1 MNILILDPQE
11 IPGNFLSGFKRYQ
24 ETKVVYVVDNNQLLK
39 KEDAFVDDWNEQQKR
54 NIASHLRKTAEKGGA
69 VICVKEDGK
78 VLGFSVIEPDQFGTE
93 STYLELS
100 FIHVS
105 ADYRGQKIGE
115 KLFRKTMEKAR
126 EMGAN
131 KLYIGAHPAVETQHF
146 YKKMG
151 CLPAQEIHQ
160 PIYDREPR
168 DVQLEVTL

>member
-1 MNILILDPQE
+1 MNIFILDPQE
-11 IPGNFLSGFKRYQ
+11 ISEDFLSGFKRYQ
-24 ETKVVYVVDNNQLLK
+24 QTKDVYVLDNNQLLK
-39 KEDAFVDDWNEQQKR
+39 KEDAFVDDWNEQQKQ
-54 NIASHLRKTAEKGGA
+54 NITSHLKKTAEKGGA

-78 VLGFSVIEPDQFGTE
+78 LLGFSVIEPDQFGKE

-105 ADYRGQKIGE
+105 AAYRGQKIGE

-151 CLPAQEIHQ
+151 CLPAQEIHL
-160 PIYDREPR
+160 PIFNREPR
-168 DVQLEVTL
+168 DLQLEVTL

>member
-1 MNILILDPQE
+1 MNIFILDQKE
-11 IPGNFLSGFKRYQ
+11 ITGNFLSGFKRYQ
-24 ETKVVYVVDNNQLLK
+24 ETKDVYVMDNDQLLK
-39 KEDAFVDDWNEQQKR
+39 KKDAFVDDWNEQQKQ
-54 NIASHLRKTAEKGGA
+54 NIALHLKKTAEKGGA

-78 VLGFSVIEPDQFGTE
+78 LLGFSVIEPDQFGTE

-160 PIYDREPR
+160 PIYDREPK
-168 DVQLEVTL
+168 DVQLEVSL